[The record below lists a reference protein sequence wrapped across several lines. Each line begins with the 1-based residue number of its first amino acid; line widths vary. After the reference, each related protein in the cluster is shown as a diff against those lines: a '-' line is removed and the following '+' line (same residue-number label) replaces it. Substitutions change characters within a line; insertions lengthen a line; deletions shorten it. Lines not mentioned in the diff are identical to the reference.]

1 MNYLLWINDMVVI
14 ENGQE
19 YDFLY
24 EMYPEIKNEFSL
36 IWAIT
41 NKAEKPIS
49 GIAKEKIDKIN
60 SDIERQ
66 FQILGAPQYILFKQQ
81 GDKLV
86 EPISEVEFTISPK
99 SLNLRLASIEEVE
112 RYTDE
117 LTEENREFLRT
128 KLIQFKQKTIK
139 RSKRK

>member
-14 ENGQE
+14 ENGEE

-24 EMYPEIKNEFSL
+24 EMYPEIKDEFSL
-36 IWAIT
+36 IWSIT

-66 FQILGAPQYILFKQQ
+66 FQILGAPTYILFKQQ
-81 GDKLV
+81 GHKLV
-86 EPISEVEFTISPK
+86 EPFSEVEFTISPK
-99 SLNLRLASIEEVE
+99 CLNLRLASIEEVE

-128 KLIQFKQKTIK
+128 KLTQFKQKTIK
-139 RSKRK
+139 KPKRK